1 MASSDW
7 PSVSAI
13 FEEGIASGNATFET
27 SPPSW
32 EQWDSSHLETCRLV
46 AVDSSGTVVG
56 WAALSPVSS
65 RHVYRGWC
73 EVSVYI
79 AQVARSRGVGRA
91 LLERLIADSEGE
103 GRWTLQ
109 AGIFPENRAS
119 VSLHEGCGFRVIG
132 THERVGNS
140 SGVWRDTLLLERRSQ
155 VAGL

>member
-1 MASSDW
+1 MAPSDW

-32 EQWDSSHLETCRLV
+32 EQWDASHLQSCRLV
-46 AVDSSGTVVG
+46 AVESSGSVVG

-79 AQVARSRGVGRA
+79 SETARGKGVGRA
-91 LLERLIADSEGE
+91 LLERLIADSEAE
-103 GRWTLQ
+103 GKWTLQ
-109 AGIFPENRAS
+109 AGIFPENIAS
-119 VSLHEGCGFRVIG
+119 VSLHQSCGFRLVG

-140 SGVWRDTLLLERRSQ
+140 SGVWRDTLLLERRSK
-155 VAGL
+155 VVGV